1 LKKGKVIKSTGSWYT
16 VLDENGNS
24 YNCKIRGKFR
34 MDEIKATNPVTVG
47 DEVEIQELKE
57 EKIHVIVKI
66 FERKNYI
73 IRRSSNLSKQY
84 HLIASNID
92 QALLFVTIG
101 FPETTTMFIDRFL
114 LTAEAY
120 RIPVILVFNKVDLYN
135 DELMQEIDYLIGV
148 YEKIG
153 YICIKTSAT
162 KRTGIEELKEIL
174 TNKSTVFSGHSGVG
188 KSSVLNTVDPN
199 LNLKTNQISLSHLRG
214 KHTTTFAEMFPL
226 SFGGYIT
233 DTPGIKG
240 YGLIEIDREEI
251 FHFFPEIFKIS
262 DNCKYNNCL
271 HINEPGCAVRIAA
284 ESGEISDFRYYNY
297 LNLVTNQ
304 DDKYRAKR

>member
-1 LKKGKVIKSTGSWYT
+1 MKKGKVIKSTGSWYT

-24 YNCKIRGKFR
+24 FNCTIRGKFR
-34 MDEIKATNPVTVG
+34 IDGIKATNPVTVG
-47 DEVEIQELKE
+47 DEVEIQELKGE
-57 EKIHVIVKI
+57 TNHVIVKI
-66 FERKNYI
+66 FERRNYI
-73 IRRSSNLSKQY
+73 IRKSSNLSKQY

-135 DELMQEIDYLIGV
+135 EQLMQEIDYLIAV

-153 YICIKTSAT
+153 YKCIKTSAT
-162 KRTGIEELKEIL
+162 KKTGIEELKEIL

-188 KSSVLNTVDPN
+188 KSSVLNTVDPS
-199 LNLKTNQISLSHLRG
+199 LNLKTSQISLSHLKG

-226 SFGGYIT
+226 SFGGFIT

-240 YGLIEIDREEI
+240 FGLIEINREEI
-251 FHFFPEIFKIS
+251 FHFFPEIFRIS
-262 DNCKYNNCL
+262 ENCKFNNCL
-271 HINEPGCAVRIAA
+271 HINEPECAVRKAV

-297 LNLVTNQ
+297 LSLATNE
-304 DDKYRAKR
+304 DDKYRLKR